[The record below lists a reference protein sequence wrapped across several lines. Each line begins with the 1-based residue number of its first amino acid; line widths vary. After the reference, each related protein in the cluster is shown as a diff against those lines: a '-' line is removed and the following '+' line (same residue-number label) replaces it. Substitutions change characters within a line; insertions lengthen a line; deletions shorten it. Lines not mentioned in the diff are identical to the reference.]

1 MTRTLPLPKPTWFV
15 DKSKAGNMMVSFLM
29 PSELCLLLEVE
40 SVVTEMHSFSAE
52 MLVSVRSTF
61 IRAFVTR

>member
-1 MTRTLPLPKPTWFV
+1 MTRTLPLPKPTCFV

-40 SVVTEMHSFSAE
+40 SVVTEMHSFSAM
-52 MLVSVRSTF
+52 MLVSVRLTF